1 MLFMGWGPPR
11 LDVSREGG
19 YWDNDS
25 EPNEIDSEMDSAS
38 VSHTADAQEDSGP
51 REMRNIASVS
61 QPSVRVAAS
70 AAAQEDSEMKNTDNA
85 SEPDWGDVS
94 EPSLPDTASVSQ
106 PSARVAASAAAQED
120 SGMKNIAS
128 VSQPSV
134 RDTASAAPATNVGKT
149 DGPAHGPVDFNAM
162 D

>member
-19 YWDNDS
+19 YWDDGS
-25 EPNEIDSEMDSAS
+25 EPKEIDNEMNS
-38 VSHTADAQEDSGP
+38 
-51 REMRNIASVS
+51 ASVS

-70 AAAQEDSEMKNTDNA
+70 AAAQEDSEM
-85 SEPDWGDVS
+85 
-94 EPSLPDTASVSQ
+94 
-106 PSARVAASAAAQED
+106 R
-120 SGMKNIAS
+120 NIAS

-149 DGPAHGPVDFNAM
+149 DGPAHAPVDFNAM